1 MTVIC
6 YYAQQ
11 HNTAKQWLSYAM
23 MGLNSSC
30 GNAWY
35 LTRLQRDSGD
45 ALHLF
50 DYLYDQARMAET
62 IAGLAAAASLTGLS
76 LHLLQI
82 PCWQS
87 C

>member
-11 HNTAKQWLSYAM
+11 HNTAKQWLSYAV

-30 GNAWY
+30 GNAWC
-35 LTRLQRDSGD
+35 LTMLQRDSGD

-50 DYLYDQARMAET
+50 DYLQGQARMAET
-62 IAGLAAAASLTGLS
+62 IAGLAAAASSTGLS
-76 LHLLQI
+76 LHALTR
-82 PCWQS
+82 C
-87 C
+87 CN